1 MGDQCLEATDNLCII
16 LTFPE
21 QQVEGWTQKGIEYYW
36 VKKQIEPFRTRPEK
50 WSPWLQR
57 KESADLK

>member
-21 QQVEGWTQKGIEYYW
+21 QQVEGWTQKGIQYYW
-36 VKKQIEPFRTRPEK
+36 
-50 WSPWLQR
+50 
-57 KESADLK
+57 